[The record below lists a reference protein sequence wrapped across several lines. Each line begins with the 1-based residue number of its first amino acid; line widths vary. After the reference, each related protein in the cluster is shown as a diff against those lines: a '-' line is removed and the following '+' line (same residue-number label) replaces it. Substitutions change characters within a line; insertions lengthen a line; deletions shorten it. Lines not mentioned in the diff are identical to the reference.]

1 MIEGRP
7 ESARNKLTWHGRR
20 PILERRM
27 SSRRRSA
34 AAAGLRSR
42 RVPPRSRVTV
52 RRREAPLVRSTS
64 LATALRDSRTAL
76 SSLEGELD
84 AILNALRST
93 DGAPPATAA
102 DRLHNAT
109 RTAAAAVASLGAF
122 TRR

>member
-1 MIEGRP
+1 M
-7 ESARNKLTWHGRR
+7 
-20 PILERRM
+20 RRM
-27 SSRRRSA
+27 SSPRRSGA
-34 AAAGLRSR
+34 APGWRSR

-84 AILNALRST
+84 AILKALRST
-93 DGAPPATAA
+93 DGAPAATAA